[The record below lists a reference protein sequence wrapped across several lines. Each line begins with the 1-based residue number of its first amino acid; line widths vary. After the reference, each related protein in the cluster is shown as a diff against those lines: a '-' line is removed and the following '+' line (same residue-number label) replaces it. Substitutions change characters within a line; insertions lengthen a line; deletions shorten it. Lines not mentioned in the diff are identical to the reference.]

1 MAFNISVV
9 LSIRAQEHL
18 LAKQNV
24 FREEGDVLVMYFVEN
39 TLSCKWVPI
48 RLTRAALSDYKLIS
62 SSFHAW

>member
-1 MAFNISVV
+1 M
-9 LSIRAQEHL
+9 SIQAEEHL

-24 FREEGDVLVMYFVEN
+24 LEEEGDVLVMYSVEN